1 MPITLDGTNGI
12 TTPMYG
18 GNIAANAV
26 TPSVNM
32 KNRII
37 NGAMVIDQRNA
48 GASVTPTVGGVYP
61 VDRFRVRE
69 DTDGTATVQRST
81 VVPTG
86 QGFINSIVYTVTGTD
101 SSLSA
106 SQFVDIAQIIEGLN
120 MYDFGWGSASAKTI
134 TISFWVRSSVTGTYV
149 VCPSNSAYNRSY
161 PATYTINS
169 ADTWEYK
176 TITIAGDTSGTW
188 LTDNGVGMYLSFA
201 LACGTNNQG
210 TANTWNAAGTISTS
224 SAVNLMATNGAT
236 FYLTGVQLEV
246 GSTATSFDYRPY
258 GTELAL
264 AQRYYYRYVMS
275 TQGYSNFGIGY
286 ATGSTNAYIQIKNP
300 VPMRA
305 IPSGVDFSALS
316 TYSYGVN
323 PTPSALTTNALG
335 IDITVLQLTGTGMV
349 AFQAIPL
356 FGNNNTGAY
365 IGVTAEL

>member
-1 MPITLDGTNGI
+1 MTQAVQTAQ
-12 TTPMYG
+12 YG
-18 GNIAANAV
+18 SS
-26 TPSVNM
+26 SVGLGF

-48 GASVTPTVGGVYP
+48 GASVTPSTSGVYTL
-61 VDRFRVRE
+61 DRFYLFNTQASKFSIQQNAGSVTPPVGFNNYAGITSTSAFTPAAGDFFGYAQHIE
-69 DTDGTATVQRST
+69 GFNTADLNWGTA
-81 VVPTG
+81 
-86 QGFINSIVYTVTGTD
+86 NAKTVT
-101 SSLSA
+101 
-106 SQFVDIAQIIEGLN
+106 F
-120 MYDFGWGSASAKTI
+120 
-134 TISFWVRSSVTGTYV
+134 SFWVRSSLTGTFGGFLKNDAGNRFYV
-149 VCPSNSAYNRSY
+149 YS
-161 PATYTINS
+161 YTIS
-169 ADTWEYK
+169 AANTWEQK

-188 LTDNGVGMYLSFA
+188 NTTNGIGIAVTWGLGAGATYTGGSASWGSTFY
-201 LACGTNNQG
+201 NQPSG
-210 TANTWNAAGTISTS
+210 SVNLVSTS
-224 SAVNLMATNGAT
+224 GAT
-236 FYLTGVQLEV
+236 FYITGVQFEV

-264 AQRYYYRYVMS
+264 CQRYYYRYVMS
-275 TQGYSNFGIGY
+275 TQGFSNFGIGY
-286 ATGSTNAYIQIKNP
+286 ATGSTNAFIQIKNP

-323 PTPSALTTNALG
+323 PVPSALTTNALG